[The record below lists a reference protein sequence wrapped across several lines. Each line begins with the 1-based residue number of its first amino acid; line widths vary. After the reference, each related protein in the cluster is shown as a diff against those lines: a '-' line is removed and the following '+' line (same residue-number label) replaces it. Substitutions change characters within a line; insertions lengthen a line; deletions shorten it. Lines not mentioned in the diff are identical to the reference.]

1 MQDVGPVVMVGESM
15 MCNQINE
22 AESSISETV
31 GPFVSIDETS
41 QRANESD
48 CLLSANLSLRLG

>member
-1 MQDVGPVVMVGESM
+1 MVGESM